1 MSVRLLPGLALVL
14 ALAVLARWIH
24 GFLPGSVASTVGEV
38 ILGVLLGL
46 IVGNTVSP
54 GAAFQPG
61 IKFSFKTLLRIGII
75 LLGASLSLSTILAIG
90 GKALAMVVV
99 LMTLALL
106 VTKALARALGLSGHL
121 GTLIGVGTSV
131 CGNTAISATAP
142 VIGARDED
150 ISLAIATNTL
160 FGTIAVFA
168 YPLLGRW
175 LGMDDPTF
183 GTWAGTAV
191 NDTSQV
197 VATGFAYS
205 DAAGQVAT
213 TVKLTRNALMVFVII
228 AMGFLHGGKGRG
240 SFGKNLKASVPM
252 FVFGFLALAVLRTV
266 GALDTVGEWIGRD
279 VPADLKVVARFL
291 TLMALAGVGL
301 GTKVAM
307 MRQAGARPIVV
318 GLGAAATVSLA
329 SLLLI
334 RWLGPAGG

>member
-1 MSVRLLPGLALVL
+1 VSVRLLPGLALVL
-14 ALAVLARWIH
+14 VLALLARWLH
-24 GFLPGSVASTVGEV
+24 GLLPVSLASTLGEV

-46 IVGNTVSP
+46 VLGNTLP
-54 GAAFQPG
+54 LGERFAPG
-61 IKFSFKTLLRIGII
+61 IKYSFKTLLRVGIV

-106 VTKALARALGLSGHL
+106 VTKLLARALGLSSHL

-160 FGTIAVFA
+160 FGTLAVFA
-168 YPLLGRW
+168 YPLLGRA

-191 NDTSQV
+191 HDTSQV

-205 DAAGQVAT
+205 DPAGAVAT

-228 AMGFLHGGKGRG
+228 AMGFLHGGTRQG
-240 SFGKNLKASVPM
+240 SFGQNLKASVPT
-252 FVFGFLALAVLRTV
+252 FVFGFLALAVLRSV
-266 GALDTVGEWIGRD
+266 GVLDTVGGWIDRD
-279 VPADLKVVARFL
+279 VAGDLKSAARFL